1 MFIFKNKYLKLF
13 LTTLLI
19 VISIYSSKIIVT
31 AKTSATEVT
40 QYFSQQ
46 QLVAKKSG
54 GRSRGGS
61 FKSKPRSSGSRNMSS
76 DSRNNRS
83 SDSRSNYRNN
93 SSPSRNYNNDYEPA
107 PTYRRSTTRSY
118 FNRRQPMHPVV
129 RFLIMTIVFL
139 IFGGIIFIPLFIL
152 FKSLRKFYNKDSRAA
167 RRTRR
172 EINNNRVTV
181 SQIQVAFSAQV
192 AIQQD
197 LSELSLSSNT
207 DTSEGLLELMRNA
220 SLIILRNSDAWTHV
234 LSSSVSM
241 NIEEAESAF
250 EALSIAERSKYSS
263 ETLSN
268 VDGKIR
274 TRQQVAEYSDDA
286 NYLVVTL
293 LFGTVDDKPLFN
305 KINTEPQLT
314 ATLQQLAAMKEDYL
328 LKFELLWSPQ
338 TEEVY
343 LTDEEL
349 LMEYTKMIP
358 LI

>member
-1 MFIFKNKYLKLF
+1 MFIFKNNYCKLF

-19 VISIYSSKIIVT
+19 VVSIYSSNNNFT
-31 AKTSATEVT
+31 SKTSAKEVI
-40 QYFSQQ
+40 QNSSQQ

-61 FKSKPRSSGSRNMSS
+61 FKSKPRSGSRNKRGS
-76 DSRNNRS
+76 SRNNRS
-83 SDSRSNYRNN
+83 G
-93 SSPSRNYNNDYEPA
+93 SPSRNYNNDYEPT
-107 PTYRRSTTRSY
+107 PTYNRSTTRSY
-118 FNRRQPMHPVV
+118 SNRRQPMHPVV
-129 RFLIMTIVFL
+129 RFIIMTIVFL

-152 FKSLRKFYNKDSRAA
+152 FKSLGKFYNKDSSAA

-172 EINNNRVTV
+172 EIYNNRVTV
-181 SQIQVAFSAQV
+181 SQIQVAFSSQ
-192 AIQQD
+192 IGMQQD

-220 SLIILRNSDAWTHV
+220 SLILLRNCDAWTYV

-241 NIEEAESAF
+241 NIEEAESVF
-250 EALSIAERSKYSS
+250 EALSIAERSKFSS

-268 VDGKIR
+268 VEGKIR
-274 TRQQVAEYSDDA
+274 TKQQVTEDSDDTG
-286 NYLVVTL
+286 YLVVTL
-293 LFGTVDDKPLFN
+293 LFGTVDDKPLFD
-305 KINTEPQLT
+305 KINTEQQLT
-314 ATLQQLAAMKEDYL
+314 ATLQQLAAMREDYL

-338 TEEVY
+338 TEGVY

-349 LMEYTKMIP
+349 LTEYTKMIP